1 MDDKVYDTIYNSWK
15 AENQNPKLTK
25 LPEDFYSKIADYFKR
40 IKEEIRMID
49 PKTPKAA
56 LLKREQQNLKHMI
69 KELARLRYEKLAR
82 MMLSAK
88 ETLPECLTDEERLML
103 KDASNFVREYQ
114 NFITDIIQRQVLGR
128 EFGKKEKSIV
138 LRFLKDAPSV
148 VGSNLKTYGP
158 FKAEDVASLPVENA
172 EILIQRGLAK
182 KISL

>member
-1 MDDKVYDTIYNSWK
+1 MNDKLYDTVYNSWK

-25 LPEDFYSKIADYFKR
+25 LPKDFYSKIADYFKR

-49 PKTPKAA
+49 SKTPRAA
-56 LLKREQQNLKHMI
+56 LLKIEQQNLKHMI
-69 KELARLRYEKLAR
+69 KELAKLRYEKLAR
-82 MMLSAK
+82 MMFSAK
-88 ETLPECLTDEERLML
+88 GALPECLTDEEKLML
-103 KDASNFVREYQ
+103 KDASNFLREYQ
-114 NFITDIIQRQVLGR
+114 NFIIDIIQRQVLGC
-128 EFGKKEKSIV
+128 EFGKKKKSII
-138 LRFLKDAPSV
+138 LRFLKDAPSI